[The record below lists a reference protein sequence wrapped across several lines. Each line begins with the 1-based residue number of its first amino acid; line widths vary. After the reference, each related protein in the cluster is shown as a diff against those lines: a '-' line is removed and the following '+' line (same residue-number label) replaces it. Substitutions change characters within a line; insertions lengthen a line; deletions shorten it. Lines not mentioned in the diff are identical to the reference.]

1 MPRNEF
7 QAGDH
12 EEDDTNFELEVCRD
26 EDGIPFLRKVYPG
39 KGTDEDQ
46 SQEVAPVEED
56 PHMWPAETEPTLADL
71 RKSSGATTTEAHL
84 QDLPRQHPR

>member
-12 EEDDTNFELEVCRD
+12 EEDDSNFELEVCRD

-39 KGTDEDQ
+39 RGTEAQ
-46 SQEVAPVEED
+46 SQEVAPVEDD
-56 PHMWPAETEPTLADL
+56 PHMWPDATRPTLAEL
-71 RKSSGATTTEAHL
+71 RKSGESTTNAH
-84 QDLPRQHPR
+84 RQAGPAK